1 MTTANFQPG
10 GSLSEKVEKMSM
22 RPEDQ
27 KKDLGFILLKIKRFF
42 LTLSE
47 IQDTVVLV

>member
-1 MTTANFQPG
+1 
-10 GSLSEKVEKMSM
+10 MSM

-27 KKDLGFILLKIKRFF
+27 KRALGVILLKIKRFF

-47 IQDTVVLV
+47 IQDNVAFA

>member
-1 MTTANFQPG
+1 MG

-27 KKDLGFILLKIKRFF
+27 KRSLGFILLKIKRFF